1 MYIPT
6 SLGLSR
12 MLDRANEPYL
22 RVSSLIDQLGRRS
35 FGLTF
40 FAMGVVALI
49 PGASTVIGVLL
60 AWPAIQLLLGHE
72 VPVLPRVIGQRKVG
86 IDRLGRVI
94 GIVQPRLER
103 LERFVRPRWSELFQ
117 SSRQTV
123 GVVMLLLGLTMIS
136 PVPFGHIIPAFVV
149 MLLAVAYMEEDG
161 LVLVIALAAA
171 VGSLAITA
179 ATIWGTVATIDWLNP
194 ASPR

>member
-1 MYIPT
+1 
-6 SLGLSR
+6 
-12 MLDRANEPYL
+12 MLDRAKEPYL
-22 RVSSLIDQLGRRS
+22 PVSWLIEQLGQRS

-40 FAMGVVALI
+40 FVMGVVALI

-72 VPVLPRVIGQRKVG
+72 VPALPRVIGQRKVG
-86 IDRLGRVI
+86 IGRLGRVI
-94 GIVQPRLER
+94 GFIQPRLEW
-103 LERFVRPRWSELFQ
+103 LERLVRPRWPELFQ
-117 SSRQTV
+117 SSRRII
-123 GVVMLLLGLTMIS
+123 GLVMLLLGLTMVS
-136 PVPFGHIIPAFVV
+136 PVPFGHILPAFVV

-171 VGSLAITA
+171 VSSLAITA
-179 ATIWGTVATIDWLNP
+179 ATIWGTVATIDWLDP

>member
-1 MYIPT
+1 
-6 SLGLSR
+6 

-72 VPVLPRVIGQRKVG
+72 VPALPRVIGQRKVG

-103 LERFVRPRWSELFQ
+103 LKRFVRPRWSDLFQ
-117 SSRQTV
+117 SSRRTV

-149 MLLAVAYMEEDG
+149 MLLA
-161 LVLVIALAAA
+161 
-171 VGSLAITA
+171 
-179 ATIWGTVATIDWLNP
+179 
-194 ASPR
+194 SPTCKSTDLSW

>member
-6 SLGLSR
+6 SVGLSR
-12 MLDRANEPYL
+12 MLDRASEPYL
-22 RVSSLIDQLGRRS
+22 PVSWLIDQLGRRS

-40 FAMGVVALI
+40 FAMSVVALI

-60 AWPAIQLLLGHE
+60 AWPAIQLLLGHD
-72 VPVLPRVIGQRKVG
+72 VAALPRVIGQRKVG

-94 GIVQPRLER
+94 GIVQPRLEW
-103 LERFVRPRWSELFQ
+103 LERRVRPRWSELFQ
-117 SSRQTV
+117 SSRRTV

-136 PVPFGHIIPAFVV
+136 PVPFGHIIPAFVI

-161 LVLVIALAAA
+161 LVLVMALASGGL
-171 VGSLAITA
+171 VGDNGGYSLGHRGDDRLA
-179 ATIWGTVATIDWLNP
+179 G
-194 ASPR
+194 SG

>member
-1 MYIPT
+1 M
-6 SLGLSR
+6 
-12 MLDRANEPYL
+12 
-22 RVSSLIDQLGRRS
+22 
-35 FGLTF
+35 
-40 FAMGVVALI
+40 
-49 PGASTVIGVLL
+49 IGVLL

-72 VPVLPRVIGQRKVG
+72 VPALPRVIGQRKVG

-103 LERFVRPRWSELFQ
+103 LKRFVRPRWSDLFQ
-117 SSRQTV
+117 SSRRTV

-161 LVLVIALAAA
+161 LVLAIALVAAL
-171 VGSLAITA
+171 GSLAITV
-179 ATIWGTVATIDWLNP
+179 ATVWGTVETIDWLDP
-194 ASPR
+194 APPR

>member
-1 MYIPT
+1 
-6 SLGLSR
+6 

-72 VPVLPRVIGQRKVG
+72 VPALPRVIGQRKVG

-94 GIVQPRLER
+94 GIVQPRLEW
-103 LERFVRPRWSELFQ
+103 LERRVRPRWSELFQ

-179 ATIWGTVATIDWLNP
+179 ATIWGTVATIDWLDP
-194 ASPR
+194 AYPA

>member
-6 SLGLSR
+6 SLGLSKI
-12 MLDRANEPYL
+12 LDRANEPHL
-22 RVSSLIDQLGRRS
+22 RVFWLIDQLGRRS

-40 FAMGVVALI
+40 FAMGVVALL

-72 VPVLPRVIGQRKVG
+72 VPALPRVISQRKAG

-103 LERFVRPRWSELFQ
+103 LK
-117 SSRQTV
+117 
-123 GVVMLLLGLTMIS
+123 
-136 PVPFGHIIPAFVV
+136 
-149 MLLAVAYMEEDG
+149 
-161 LVLVIALAAA
+161 
-171 VGSLAITA
+171 
-179 ATIWGTVATIDWLNP
+179 
-194 ASPR
+194 